1 MTRTFILFCFI
12 LISVAVRPQAL
23 PIYIDGTY
31 PDWENAIYI
40 QEDEQLSG
48 VEIDFL
54 KFTVANDNDFLFIK
68 IDFSNEIDLTDNN
81 NIYLDIDADNNST
94 TGWQIN
100 GIGSE
105 MDWNFGQKYGYLN
118 EGNSYQYIYFSDIQ
132 LRLLPTVTS
141 TSFEIAIGR
150 HVKPNGTDFL
160 FTGDT
165 IKICFTNYVTNG
177 DNIPNDGELFT
188 YVFDNT
194 NVESPEPILVQKG
207 DDDLLRLMTYNIQ
220 NDFENNI
227 GGLDD
232 PERLP
237 GLARI
242 FTAIVPDI
250 IAINECWNTTTST
263 AINFLNTNLPT
274 GNTQGWYANKLDGAN
289 ITASRYPIIQSW
301 QVHPDRRLTACLID
315 LPEKYE
321 QDILV
326 ISAHFK
332 CCDGDILRQ
341 LEADA
346 FVSFILDAKTPG
358 GVINLPENTPFILM
372 GDLNLVGFSQQLTT
386 LLTGDI
392 QDTYTFGS
400 AAPPDW
406 DNSDLEDLISRQTDK
421 RMAYTWRND
430 HGSYPPGR
438 LDFMIYSNSV
448 MEVEKAFTLQ
458 TEVMPQE
465 RLQLY
470 GLAEMDTRNSSDH
483 FPKVADFM
491 LENSSDIESLQKPEF
506 KLEIYP
512 NPATDRIYI
521 QCPVSMVSGEHTIS
535 IIDIYGKKVK
545 ELYLPSTLSNITID
559 IQTWNKGLYF
569 ISLIVNGENV
579 SSAKVLVE

>member
-1 MTRTFILFCFI
+1 MSTQEIIKNTTLLLIFM
-12 LISVAVRPQAL
+12 LISFTSRPQAL
-23 PIYIDGTY
+23 PIYINGTY
-31 PDWENAIYI
+31 NDWEDAIYF
-40 QEDEQLSG
+40 QEDEQLIG
-48 VEIDFL
+48 EEIDFL

-81 NIYLDIDADNNST
+81 EIYIDIDADNNST

-118 EGNSYQYIYFSDIQ
+118 EGNSWVNIYFSDIQ

-150 HVKPNGTDFL
+150 HVKPNGIDYL

-165 IKICFTNYVTNG
+165 IKLCFTNYVTNG
-177 DNIPNDGELFT
+177 DNIPNPGELFT
-188 YVFDNT
+188 YIFDNT
-194 NVESPEPILVQKG
+194 NVEPPDPILIQKEES
-207 DDDLLRLMTYNIQ
+207 DLLRLMSYNIR

-237 GLARI
+237 GLTRI

-250 IAINECWNTTTST
+250 ITINECWNTTTTT
-263 AINFLNTNLPT
+263 AQDFLNTNLPT
-274 GNTQGWYANKLDGAN
+274 GNANGWYVNKLDGAN

-301 QVHPDRRLTACLID
+301 LVHPDRRITACLID
-315 LPEKYE
+315 LPELYK

-332 CCDGDILRQ
+332 CCDDDPTRQ
-341 LEADA
+341 MEADA

-358 GVINLPENTPFILM
+358 GVIDLPANTPFVLM
-372 GDLNLVGFSQQLTT
+372 GDLNLVGLSQQLTT

-392 QDTYTFGS
+392 QDVNTFGT

-406 DNSDLEDLISRQTDK
+406 DDGDLEDLISRQTDK

-430 HGSYPPGR
+430 YGSYPPGR
-438 LDFMIYSNSV
+438 LDFMIFSNSV

-458 TEVMPQE
+458 TEVMTPE
-465 RLQLY
+465 RLQFY
-470 GLAEMDTRNSSDH
+470 GLDEYDTKTSSDH
-483 FPKVADFM
+483 FPKVTDYI
-491 LENSSDIESLQKPEF
+491 LEKSIGIETTQNPGI

-512 NPATDRIYI
+512 NPATDLIYVTSDQQI
-521 QCPVSMVSGEHTIS
+521 KFVKVYTYSGHLLLIDTVYDNSWQLNTSQLEGGIYLFQIFTKAGVIS
-535 IIDIYGKKVK
+535 DQV
-545 ELYLPSTLSNITID
+545 
-559 IQTWNKGLYF
+559 
-569 ISLIVNGENV
+569 IVE
-579 SSAKVLVE
+579 

>member
-1 MTRTFILFCFI
+1 MRTKITILFCFI
-12 LISVAVRPQAL
+12 LISATVRPQAL

-31 PDWENAIYI
+31 PDWENAIYF
-40 QEDEQLSG
+40 QEDEQSG
-48 VEIDFL
+48 EEIDFM

-81 NIYLDIDADNNST
+81 DIYLDIDADNNSA

-118 EGNSYQYIYFSDIQ
+118 EGSSYQYIYFSDIQ

-141 TSFEIAIGR
+141 SSFEIAIGR

-165 IKICFTNYVTNG
+165 IKLCFTNYVTNG

-194 NVESPEPILVQKG
+194 NVESPEPILVEKE
-207 DDDLLRLMTYNIQ
+207 DDDLLRLMSYNIQ

-250 IAINECWNTTTST
+250 ITINECWNTTTST

-274 GNTQGWYANKLDGAN
+274 GNAQGWYADKLDGAN

-301 QVHPDRRLTACLID
+301 LVHPDRRLTACLID

-321 QDILV
+321 HDILV

-358 GVINLPENTPFILM
+358 GIINLPENTPFILM
-372 GDLNLVGFSQQLTT
+372 GDLNLVGLSQQLTT

-406 DNSDLEDLISRQTDK
+406 DNSDLEDLISQQTDK

-430 HGSYPPGR
+430 YGSYPPGR

-465 RLQLY
+465 RLQQY
-470 GLAEMDTRNSSDH
+470 GLAEMDTRSSSDH
-483 FPKVADFM
+483 FPKVADFI
-491 LENSSDIESLQKPEF
+491 LENSSNIESLQKTEYR
-506 KLEIYP
+506 LEIYP
-512 NPATDRIYI
+512 NPATNWITVQYSVFPNDGECKMIVIDNFGRRIEEL
-521 QCPVSMVSGEHTIS
+521 SLSSATNNIS
-535 IIDIYGKKVK
+535 IDVQ
-545 ELYLPSTLSNITID
+545 D
-559 IQTWNKGLYF
+559 WNRGLYF
-569 ISLIVNGENV
+569 IHLSVNGENV
-579 SSAKVLVE
+579 SSSKIVVE